1 MIVCEKK
8 CTFFIA
14 LLTIFIGTSTLV
26 NGQALPDSSIQMT
39 FSELNVGLDFRASR
53 GNYIHVSKGFNQ
65 SYLTNSY
72 GLSARMQS
80 SFIANYLTP
89 NQKRFQIGDVLA
101 GEVATMVLHSNNPDL
116 HSPIGVA
123 YRFEF
128 GLGTIFRINKNQDIG
143 LNLIILKFA
152 RDRVSPNISGSFIQL
167 RYRYKRLLVEGGI
180 EARRDRIF
188 GWLQALQPNFYM
200 PIQSHIKLSL
210 LCNRSHIL
218 GLRAEWFGNEQNLY
232 LQNNMNTKLSITAR
246 LYYGIYF

>member
-1 MIVCEKK
+1 MIVFAKK
-8 CTFFIA
+8 CIFSIA
-14 LLTIFIGTSTLV
+14 LLTILLGTSTLIR
-26 NGQALPDSSIQMT
+26 GQVLPDSVLRMT
-39 FSELNVGLDFRASR
+39 FSELNLGLDFRASQ
-53 GNYIHVSKGFNQ
+53 GNYIHINRGLNQ
-65 SYLTNSY
+65 SYFTNSY

-80 SFIANYLTP
+80 SFVANYLAP
-89 NQKRFQIGDVLA
+89 NQKRFQIGDLLA

-116 HSPIGVA
+116 LSPIGVA

-128 GLGTIFRINKNQDIG
+128 GLGTIFRISKNQDIG

-167 RYRYKRLLVEGGI
+167 RFRYKRLLVEGGI

-200 PIQSHIKLSL
+200 PMQSHINLTF
-210 LCNRSHIL
+210 LCNRNHLL
-218 GLRAEWFGNEQNLY
+218 GLRIEWFGNEQSQY
-232 LQNNMNTKLSITAR
+232 MQNNINPKISITAR